1 MYDCDIV
8 CKFAVRYNKTMKI
21 FSPTDIS
28 EIFRY
33 TIEHDGVSM
42 TELVNR
48 TGAAVAQEISER
60 CEADTGIVVFAGWG
74 INGAYALASARY
86 LIEHGY
92 SPKIFLFNIGG
103 NRICGDCANQK
114 KFLLKRFPKAAFNEI
129 TITFDIPELEEDC
142 VVIDGLFGIDIDRPI
157 PKSFSMLIRD
167 INESGA
173 SVVSLEIPSGLF
185 SVWNTN
191 NSIARDIIHATLTL
205 CVGSPSLS
213 FFMNENIGMVGEWK
227 VLDIGLSRRAMADI
241 QTNYYLVTQSDV
253 RRLLKPRRQETS
265 KADYGSAL
273 ICAGS
278 YGMMGAAVLAAKG
291 CLRSG
296 VGKLTCYAPKCGCN
310 ILQTAVPCAMYSPD
324 VSENFISRIS
334 PSKDFDSIAVGP
346 GIGTNDTTVNAV
358 EAFLK
363 FASSKC
369 IPVVID
375 ADALNCI
382 AARPILMN
390 YIPAYS
396 VLTPHVGEFD
406 RIFSQQPS
414 SEARLRRSA
423 EIAAY
428 HNIVMVLKGRYT
440 SIVRSDGKVYF
451 NSSGTPAL
459 ATPGSGDVLTGV
471 ITGLIAQGY
480 APETA
485 AVIGVYVHGKA
496 GEIAEK
502 TYGSYGVTAED
513 VADAVGKSICSIL
526 K

>member
-1 MYDCDIV
+1 
-8 CKFAVRYNKTMKI
+8 MKI

-33 TIEHDGVSM
+33 TIEHDGVSI

-48 TGAAVAQEISER
+48 TGAAVAKEISER
-60 CEADTGIVVFAGWG
+60 CDAETNVVVFAGWG
-74 INGAYALASARY
+74 MNGAFALASARS
-86 LIEHGY
+86 LLEQGF

-114 KFLLKRFPKAAFNEI
+114 KILQKRFPKSDFNEI
-129 TITFDIPELEEDC
+129 TIAFDIPELEEDC

-157 PKSFSMLIRD
+157 SKSFGMLIRA

-173 SVVSLEIPSGLF
+173 SVVSIEIPSGLF
-185 SVWNTN
+185 SVWNTS
-191 NSIARDIIHATLTL
+191 NSISRDIIHADLTL
-205 CVGSPSLS
+205 CVASPSLS
-213 FFMNENIGMVGEWK
+213 FFMNENIGIVGEWK
-227 VLDIGLSRRAMADI
+227 VLDIGLSHRAIAD
-241 QTNYYLVTQSDV
+241 TPSNYYLVTQNDV
-253 RRLLKPRRQETS
+253 HRLLRPRRKESS

-296 VGKLTCYAPKCGCN
+296 VGRLTSYAPKCGFN
-310 ILQTAVPCAMYSPD
+310 ILQTAVPCAMFTPD
-324 VSENFISRIS
+324 VSENFITRIS
-334 PSKDFDSIAVGP
+334 PLKDYNAIAVGP
-346 GIGTNDTTVNAV
+346 GIGTNDATIAAV
-358 EAFLK
+358 ESFLK
-363 FASSKC
+363 FATTKRL
-369 IPVVID
+369 PLVID

-390 YIPAYS
+390 YIPPYS

-406 RIFSQQPS
+406 RIFGQQPS

-428 HNIVMVLKGRYT
+428 HNIVMLIKGRYT
-440 SIVRSDGKVYF
+440 AMVRSDGKIYF

-480 APETA
+480 QPETA
-485 AVIGVYVHGKA
+485 AVIGAYVHGKA

-513 VADAVGKSICSIL
+513 VADAVGKSLCALL

>member
-1 MYDCDIV
+1 
-8 CKFAVRYNKTMKI
+8 MKI

-33 TIEHDGVSM
+33 TIEHDGVSI

-48 TGAAVAQEISER
+48 TGAAVAKEISER
-60 CEADTGIVVFAGWG
+60 CDAETSVVVFAGWG
-74 INGAYALASARY
+74 MNGAFALASARS
-86 LIEHGY
+86 LLEQGF

-114 KFLLKRFPKAAFNEI
+114 KILQKRFPKSDFNEI
-129 TITFDIPELEEDC
+129 TIAFDIPELEEDC

-157 PKSFSMLIRD
+157 SKSFGMLIRA

-173 SVVSLEIPSGLF
+173 SVVSIEIPSGLF
-185 SVWNTN
+185 SVWNTS
-191 NSIARDIIHATLTL
+191 NSISRDIIHADLTL
-205 CVGSPSLS
+205 CVASPSLS
-213 FFMNENIGMVGEWK
+213 FFMNENIGIVGEWK
-227 VLDIGLSRRAMADI
+227 VLDIGLSHRAIAD
-241 QTNYYLVTQSDV
+241 TPSNYYLVTQNDV
-253 RRLLKPRRQETS
+253 RRLLRPRRKESS

-296 VGKLTCYAPKCGCN
+296 VGRLTSYAPKCGFN
-310 ILQTAVPCAMYSPD
+310 ILQTAVPCAMFTPD
-324 VSENFISRIS
+324 VSENFITRIS
-334 PSKDFDSIAVGP
+334 PLKDYNAIAVGP
-346 GIGTNDTTVNAV
+346 GIGTNDATIAAV
-358 EAFLK
+358 ESFLK
-363 FASSKC
+363 FATTKRL
-369 IPVVID
+369 PLVID

-390 YIPAYS
+390 YIPPYS

-406 RIFSQQPS
+406 RIFGQQPS

-428 HNIVMVLKGRYT
+428 HNIVMLIKGRYT
-440 SIVRSDGKVYF
+440 AIVRSDGKIYF

-480 APETA
+480 QPETA
-485 AVIGVYVHGKA
+485 AVIGAYVHGKA

-513 VADAVGKSICSIL
+513 VADAVGKSLCALL